1 MDKYLVKNVADNRAM
16 SDIGAAI
23 FVKRGGDKAYHLWL
37 AVTNIPATGSE
48 PETIDTTVTTT
59 RTNTSTPGR
68 INPGQKVCTFM
79 AHRDNFEI
87 LKKDNRKVL
96 DFLQVNPDGT
106 GYKFQAEVTS
116 YQNEVTVGGN
126 LTGSAV
132 LTVKKAD
139 EEPLSNVADLIEE
152 TVTFA
157 TAISGLIKIKV
168 SDGEV
173 KENVETDPADA
184 TTTVESDT
192 TGVVTQT
199 LEDGVLTIT
208 PTKAGSALLKITAKK
223 DGCADGVTHILVV
236 VED

>member
-1 MDKYLVKNVADNRAM
+1 MDKYLVKNIADNRAQ

-23 FVKRGGDKAYHLWL
+23 FVKRGGDDFYHLWL

-48 PETIDTTVTTT
+48 PETIDTTVTTS
-59 RTNTSTPGR
+59 RTSTSTPGR

-87 LKKDNRKVL
+87 LKKDNRKTL

-139 EEPLSNVADLIEE
+139 EEPLSNVADLIQE

-157 TAISGLIKIKV
+157 SAISGLVKISLEEGAV
-168 SDGEV
+168 V
-173 KENVETDPADA
+173 ENVETDPADA
-184 TTTVESDT
+184 TVTVESDT
-192 TGVVTQT
+192 TGVATATVS
-199 LEDGVLTIT
+199 EGKLTIT
-208 PTKAGSALLKITAKK
+208 PVKAGSALVKLIAKK
-223 DGCADGVTHILVV
+223 ANCADGITHILVV
-236 VED
+236 VE